1 MKYRTQELVYIAVFG
16 TIWGVVEM
24 TLGSYLHVLNVP
36 QSGTLLAGMG
46 MAVLVVG
53 RTFVP
58 KRGATLLMGV
68 VAMFIKMFSLGGI
81 VINPMLGIFM
91 EALLAEVGFGWGMP
105 TRWRAMLGGALGVSW
120 IIVHPFITQG
130 IAAGWGIVRVY
141 TWLVETGARL
151 FGIST
156 RAALLIFV
164 LLCLT
169 KPVTGA
175 VGGWL
180 GWEMTAAVR
189 RRLGRGPL
197 AAEAKTIL
205 PEGKQ

>member
-1 MKYRTQELVYIAVFG
+1 MRYRTQELVYIAVFG

-36 QSGTLLAGMG
+36 QAGTLMAAVG

-53 RTFVP
+53 RSFVP

-81 VINPMLGIFM
+81 VSNPMFAIFM
-91 EALLAEVGFGWGMP
+91 ESLFAEAGFGRGAP
-105 TRWRAMLGGALGVSW
+105 TRWRSVLAGALGVSW

-130 IAAGWGIVRVY
+130 IAAGWGMARVY
-141 TWLVETGARL
+141 TWVVETGARL

-156 RAALLIFV
+156 QAAVLIFG
-164 LLCLT
+164 LMFLM
-169 KPVTGA
+169 KPVIGA

-180 GWEMTAAVR
+180 GWGMTAAVR
-189 RRLGRGPL
+189 KRLGRTPV
-197 AAEAKTIL
+197 AAGQDSLVK
-205 PEGKQ
+205 EGKR

>member
-1 MKYRTQELVYIAVFG
+1 MRYRTQELVYIAVFG

-36 QSGTLLAGMG
+36 QSGTVLAAVG

-53 RTFVP
+53 RSFVP

-81 VINPMLGIFM
+81 VINPMFAIFM
-91 EALLAEVGFGWGMP
+91 ESLLAEAGFGRGAP
-105 TRWRAMLGGALGVSW
+105 TQWRSVLAGALGVSW

-130 IAAGWGIVRVY
+130 IAAGWGMVRVY
-141 TWLVETGARL
+141 TWLVETGAQL
-151 FGIST
+151 FGMST
-156 RAALLIFV
+156 QAALLIFG
-164 LLCLT
+164 LMFLM
-169 KPVTGA
+169 KPVIGA

-180 GWEMTAAVR
+180 GWGMTAAVR
-189 RRLGRGPL
+189 KRLGRGAV
-197 AAEAKTIL
+197 AAEQNNLTK
-205 PEGKQ
+205 EG